1 MDKNLSIT
9 KHFNRRAMERLG
21 FPLNRK
27 VRNIIIKKIQKGEC
41 ILLVKQSLT
50 RTIYKIIIDDEL
62 RDYMPSSLEYL
73 IVVYN
78 SQRHK
83 LITILNPYYSDDGD
97 MWKLNLPD
105 ETIVGVVNV

>member
-1 MDKNLSIT
+1 
-9 KHFNRRAMERLG
+9 
-21 FPLNRK
+21 
-27 VRNIIIKKIQKGEC
+27 
-41 ILLVKQSLT
+41 
-50 RTIYKIIIDDEL
+50 
-62 RDYMPSSLEYL
+62 MPSSLEYL